1 MPLADDL
8 AGYFADHPLVELAF
22 LFGSV
27 GDGRAGFASDL
38 DVAVMSGRA
47 PLSAAEKTAMIDAL
61 ASLSGRPVDLI
72 DLRRTGGPLL
82 GQVLHEGTRLYCES
96 NARYAELLKRHVFDQ
111 ADFAP
116 YRQRLLSERRRRWIG
131 NS

>member
-8 AGYFADHPLVELAF
+8 AGYFADHPLVELAL

-82 GQVLHEGTRLYCES
+82 GQVLHEGTRLYCKS
-96 NARYAELLKRHVFDQ
+96 DARYAELLKRHMFDQ
-111 ADFAP
+111 ADWRP
-116 YRQRLLSERRRRWIG
+116 YRERILRERRQRWIG

>member
-47 PLSAAEKTAMIDAL
+47 PL
-61 ASLSGRPVDLI
+61 
-72 DLRRTGGPLL
+72 L

-96 NARYAELLKRHVFDQ
+96 NARYAELIKRHMFDQ
-111 ADFAP
+111 ADWRP
-116 YRQRLLSERRRRWIG
+116 YRERILRERRQRWIG